1 MMLCSRCGKDN
12 RQGRRFCAGCG
23 AKLSAACPRCGESNE
38 PDENFCGDCGTALV
52 DTVPASPQK
61 ASAAR
66 ATAPGVQLP
75 AEQTDALTAPEGERK
90 TITVLFADIKGS
102 MSQIEDLDP
111 EAARAIVDP
120 ALAIMAEAV
129 NRYQGHVAQST
140 GDGVFALFGAPI
152 AHEDRPQRAIYAA
165 LRMQEELRRHSDRLR
180 GDGKATNRSIRRRR
194 ALPPRNRHCPRG

>member
-1 MMLCSRCGKDN
+1 LNFRC
-12 RQGRRFCAGCG
+12 ASCG
-23 AKLSAACPRCGESNE
+23 AENAPGEKFCGE
-38 PDENFCGDCGTALV
+38 CGAALV
-52 DTVPASPQK
+52 VTAPASEQK
-61 ASAAR
+61 ASAAK
-66 ATAPGVQLP
+66 ATAPRVQVP
-75 AEQTDALTAPEGERK
+75 AEQTDDFTALEGERK

-152 AHEDRPQRAIYAA
+152 AHEDLHSVRFT
-165 LRMQEELRRHSDRLR
+165 RRCGCSRSCGGIRIGCVRTAKRRLR
-180 GDGKATNRSIRRRR
+180 FASGSIPARW
-194 ALPPRNRHCPRG
+194 